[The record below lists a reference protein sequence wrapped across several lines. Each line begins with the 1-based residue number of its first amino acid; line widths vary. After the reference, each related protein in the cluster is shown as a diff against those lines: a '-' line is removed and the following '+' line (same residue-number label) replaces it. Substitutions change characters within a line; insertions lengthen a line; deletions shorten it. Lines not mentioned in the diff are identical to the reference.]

1 VALVDLLKDAR
12 LISTSADSDVR
23 GLTADFVRRRV
34 RRLVELNPGNAD
46 PARPGDITSVA
57 TRNLADLIATELPK
71 VGAAS
76 EEIWRRVSS
85 DPNHLALDP
94 VTQRKRGTK
103 RPTLTLPAARSQRRR
118 LVRSIVYQ
126 STAADITLADPAGLD
141 RMHRLCDR
149 RLHMVERMVYDV
161 GRVEGRSWNRAQIES
176 HPGGPW
182 PDGYERLFEYPRVPS
197 SLFLRACQP
206 DGFGRCRVPM
216 NDWGYP
222 GGDVHIHTAARA
234 NTAAGGSWQRRSE
247 YEIDY
252 VRQSGVAAVTAIR
265 QLFQP
270 STDFLARNLMY
281 CDHTIHALHLE
292 ALVFAM
298 TKRGR
303 GTQWLDDEITAQGDR
318 WLRIHFQFGNPQ
330 RFLAGSGEPLFF
342 EHVSARQADLQVGDH
357 LVVYNHPA
365 YANATISG
373 VWKLE
378 NALVVQTYP
387 ELLLQGHG
395 TVQHT
400 LGGMWEVMIDYFHK
414 ELERRRADVERLAR
428 VQRFGQNTLTVDDTR
443 YLSPGISVDIV
454 RDDPGEAVLAGGR
467 EIVSM
472 SGRTIRYGGASVS
485 ATTPHRLRRARGTA
499 FDDAKEAIAWHT
511 FRIVRRVA
519 PAQSQYDAVNQRA
532 DWFLVWVAGAEEEAV
547 RSDSARAAFVR
558 ERQLIEY
565 TRERE
570 NGNTKTIGWF
580 PLWRPA
586 KQGGVTPR
594 RNGKIV
600 STEPVRIEPRNVAGW
615 TWFFDPDPARRDRV
629 PVVRPREL

>member
-1 VALVDLLKDAR
+1 
-12 LISTSADSDVR
+12 
-23 GLTADFVRRRV
+23 V
-34 RRLVELNPGNAD
+34 RRLVEINPGNAD
-46 PARPGDITSVA
+46 PARPGDITSGA
-57 TRNLADLIATELPK
+57 TRTLADLIATELPR
-71 VGAAS
+71 VHAAS
-76 EEIWRRVSS
+76 EEMWRRVSS
-85 DPNHLALDP
+85 DPKHLALDP
-94 VTQRKRGTK
+94 ATQRKRGTK

-126 STAADITLADPAGLD
+126 ATAADITLADAPE

-149 RLHMVERMVYDV
+149 RLRLVERMVYDV
-161 GRVEGRSWNRAQIES
+161 GRVEGRSWSRAQIER

-182 PDGYERLFEYPRVPS
+182 PDGYERLFEYPRIPS
-197 SLFLRACQP
+197 SLFLRACRV
-206 DGFGRCRVPM
+206 DANRRCRAPM
-216 NDWGYP
+216 NEWGYP
-222 GGDVHIHTAARA
+222 SGDVNLIAAVRA
-234 NTAAGGSWQRRSE
+234 NAASAGSWQRRNE

-252 VRQSGVAAVTAIR
+252 VPRPGVAAVSAIQ

-303 GTQWLDDEITAQGDR
+303 GTQWLDDEITAKGDR
-318 WLRIHFQFGNPQ
+318 WLRIHFQFENPE
-330 RFLAGSGEPLFF
+330 RFLAGSSETLFF
-342 EHVSARQADLQVGDH
+342 EHVSVRQGDLQVGDH
-357 LVVYNHPA
+357 LIVYNHPA
-365 YANATISG
+365 YAKATVSG

-378 NALVVQTYP
+378 NAVVVQTFP
-387 ELLLQGHG
+387 DLLLQGHG

-414 ELERRRADVERLAR
+414 ELDRRRADVERLAR
-428 VQRFGQNTLTVDDTR
+428 VQGFGQNTLTVDDTR
-443 YLSPGISVDIV
+443 YLAPGISIDIV
-454 RDDPGEAVLAGGR
+454 RDDSGEAVLAGGR

-472 SGRTIRYGGASVS
+472 SGRTIRYAGGSVS
-485 ATTPHRLRRARGTA
+485 APTPHRLRRARSTA
-499 FDDAKEAIAWHT
+499 FDDAKQAITSHS

-519 PAQSQYDAVNQRA
+519 PAASQYDAVNQRA
-532 DWFLVWVAGAEEEAV
+532 DWFLVWVAGPEEEAI
-547 RSDSARAAFVR
+547 RRDSARAAFVK

-570 NGNTKTIGWF
+570 GGNTKTIGWF

-586 KQGGVTPR
+586 KKGGAPPR
-594 RNGKIV
+594 KNGRIV
-600 STEPVRIEPRNVAGW
+600 STEPVRVEPRNVAGW